1 MAAWWHYEDHRYQI
15 KQMIAAAGLK
25 PEEVTMQGV
34 TYDDM
39 RPGCFDPK
47 ARLDDMTANHV
58 QASLCFPNY
67 PRFCGQLFAE
77 RKDLDLSKLCV
88 EAYNDWMVEEWCGGS
103 EGRLI
108 PLCIVPLWDVELA
121 AAEIRRNAARGVRAV
136 AWSELPAWLG
146 LPSIHSGE
154 WDPFFRAC
162 EETGTVICMHIG
174 SGTKTVTTSAD
185 APTIVT
191 ANMIAANSAASMIDW
206 LFSGKLAQFPNLKL
220 LYAECQIGWIPYFV
234 ERADDTWETHQWAQG
249 EARSAEPPSVYYH
262 RQIHSCF
269 FKDTVGVELLRQ
281 GGRRQRDVRD
291 RLPAPGRH
299 VSRITPDRRAALRSP
314 RRRRP
319 FARSLGTTPSGCS
332 TWTSDRSGPAAA
344 TAQVDVGAGRRR
356 PGSARP
362 PRTLAMR
369 SSSTPRSSRSTQG
382 VRRASPAKYVRAHS
396 AAVRDRSSMALEGF
410 SKRGWSTARNT
421 CRPPTTR
428 RLGTSGGAAAVAR
441 IAHVAPGHR
450 SSPVDDDGTTFGA
463 RRREHALVE
472 PVLGRPCGRAR

>member
-1 MAAWWHYEDHRYQI
+1 MTLTSAPQSDATPVPGVDDGGVIPWIVSVDDHVLEPPDVWTSRLPARYRDVGPRIVIEPKGDMALVDGAWVETPGTGDEMAAWWHYEDHRYQI

-25 PEEVTMQGV
+25 PTEVTMQGV
-34 TYDDM
+34 TYDEM
-39 RPGCFDPK
+39 RPGCFDPR

-77 RKDLDLSKLCV
+77 RKDLTLSKLCV
-88 EAYNDWMVEEWCGGS
+88 EAYNDWMVDEWCGGS

-154 WDPFFRAC
+154 WDPFFQAC
-162 EETGTVICMHIG
+162 EETDTVICMHIG
-174 SGTKTVTTSAD
+174 SGTKTLTTSAD

-206 LFSGKLAQFPNLKL
+206 LFSGKLAQFPDLNL

-249 EARSAEPPSVYYH
+249 EARTSEPPSTYYH

-269 FKDTVGVELLRQ
+269 FKDTVGVQLL
-281 GGRRQRDVRD
+281 DK
-291 RLPAPGRH
+291 
-299 VSRITPDRRAALRSP
+299 
-314 RRRRP
+314 
-319 FARSLGTTPSGCS
+319 
-332 TWTSDRSGPAAA
+332 
-344 TAQVDVGAGRRR
+344 VGLDNVMFETDY
-356 PGSARP
+356 PH
-362 PRTLAMR
+362 
-369 SSSTPRSSRSTQG
+369 Q
-382 VRRASPAKYVRAHS
+382 
-396 AAVRDRSSMALEGF
+396 
-410 SKRGWSTARNT
+410 
-421 CRPPTTR
+421 
-428 RLGTSGGAAAVAR
+428 
-441 IAHVAPGHR
+441 
-450 SSPVDDDGTTFGA
+450 DGTFPESRQIAERLFGHLDPESIRKLA
-463 RRREHALVE
+463 RGNAIRL
-472 PVLGRPCGRAR
+472 LGLDL